1 MSGSDAMLQW
11 EEEMLWSTW
20 HEFRDTF
27 GRKLKAIGKLL
38 RYTRP
43 EATTAGPHNGADEI
57 SASTWKIRYTA
68 HLIWSGIMLRGILH
82 ESVTAMLQR
91 TNQREWAAGKKKK
104 DLFAEKT
111 LILLGLFGRVIDHV
125 NQVIKHIEQILA
137 LDELWPEVFPSQIRD
152 SVALLWVH
160 KSAHWKVFHPGGCW
174 WRTLPTVPFGDLK
187 LADNEAWCTIC
198 VHILNCVSKGR
209 ISRTGHI
216 GLSLANGLWML
227 LMHIRLPD

>member
-11 EEEMLWSTW
+11 EEEILRSTW
-20 HEFRDTF
+20 HEFCDTF
-27 GRKLKAIGKLL
+27 GRKLEAIGKLL

-57 SASTWKIRYTA
+57 SASTWKIHYTA

-82 ESVTAMLQR
+82 ESQRRYKGQTRESELQ
-91 TNQREWAAGKKKK
+91 GKK
-104 DLFAEKT
+104 DLFAEKPSYC
-111 LILLGLFGRVIDHV
+111 LACLGGGGYWSRQSG
-125 NQVIKHIEQILA
+125 NQTYWTDFSSWWA
-137 LDELWPEVFPSQIRD
+137 LTW
-152 SVALLWVH
+152 SVSKPNKRQCCSALSTQVGSLESVLSWRL
-160 KSAHWKVFHPGGCW
+160 W
-174 WRTLPTVPFGDLK
+174 WRTLPTVPFWDLK

-198 VHILNCVSKGR
+198 VHILNCVSKGQ

-227 LMHIRLPD
+227 LMHIRLLD